1 MFGASSDSLTIS
13 WVSRFDF
20 QRLDTTFEKKSSCK
34 WNYVKLV
41 FIYLQMQ
48 MIWVSWR
55 VDSVPTDGCRI
66 ASWLGSEPTPHQ
78 IRIGWMTAHLSF
90 HLPLSLL
97 SLLFVSSISPWSN
110 YNQCPRCI
118 ALAFCCYTHVSLILP
133 RWLRIG
139 RIGRL
144 GQQDLH
150 PEPTK
155 IWFPRVPSAVCAA
168 KADAKQVEYQA
179 GLGSTTETCYE
190 IVTCSRRKGEL

>member
-1 MFGASSDSLTIS
+1 MWNWCLFTCKCR
-13 WVSRFDF
+13 W
-20 QRLDTTFEKKSSCK
+20 FECPGESI
-34 WNYVKLV
+34 L
-41 FIYLQMQ
+41 FPQMAA
-48 MIWVSWR
+48 
-55 VDSVPTDGCRI
+55 GI